1 MTDPVTAEMLFAR
14 AFLPLYPEDAARDL
28 TAARRTDANPA
39 ANPSVT
45 AHLAEAAAIFVEM
58 APVVLGASL
67 TLDYSAASVH
77 HLSRALTREIRDRW
91 LGEKTIGTPES
102 TLFNF
107 VVHGAAYLGECIV
120 RGHAGTGRAR
130 WLVRRPLWESL
141 VFLRSPAGEAEIAV
155 FHVWLK
161 SLADDALDGKVAS
174 LADRYRTHVEEPTR
188 DWAALPRFLTL
199 ARKTPRL
206 SKVRYDAFY
215 KYLRAHFPEIRDV
228 GNDFPSAARFDE
240 LGLRWLDAHVVG
252 DGRMALFAGAGE
264 AGVHL
269 FWLDQHGFVKAAF
282 VAADKFP
289 EPVVRVEADRV
300 SVLARDGGAEAVR
313 EMLWWGP

>member
-1 MTDPVTAEMLFAR
+1 MSEPVTAESLFAR
-14 AFLPLYPEDAARDL
+14 VFLPLYPEDAARDL
-28 TAARRTDANPA
+28 ARARREDANPA
-39 ANPSVT
+39 ENPGVT
-45 AHLAEAAAIFVEM
+45 AHLAEAAAIFTEM
-58 APVVLGASL
+58 APVVVGAAAL
-67 TLDYSAASVH
+67 VLDYSDASVH
-77 HLSRALTREIRDRW
+77 HLSRALTRELRDRW
-91 LGEKTIGTPES
+91 LAEPGVGTAES
-102 TLFNF
+102 TLFNV
-107 VVHGAAYLGECIV
+107 VVHGAAYVGECIV
-120 RGHAGTGRAR
+120 RSRAGAR

-141 VFLRSPAGEAEIAV
+141 VALRSPAGDAELAV
-155 FHVWLK
+155 FHFWLK
-161 SLADDALDGKVAS
+161 ALADDALEGKVAS

-188 DWAALPRFLTL
+188 DWSSLPRFLTL

-206 SKVRYDAFY
+206 AKVRYDAFY

-269 FWLDQHGFVKAAF
+269 FWLDSHGFVKAAF
-282 VAADKFP
+282 IATDKFP
-289 EPVVRVEADRV
+289 EPVVRVEGDRV
-300 SVLARDGGAEAVR
+300 TVLARDGGAEAVR

>member
-1 MTDPVTAEMLFAR
+1 MPRRNPRQSGGQREDFAGIEDVLRVERTLERSHPVDRGSAGL
-14 AFLPLYPEDAARDL
+14 
-28 TAARRTDANPA
+28 
-39 ANPSVT
+39 VIWG
-45 AHLAEAAAIFVEM
+45 AI
-58 APVVLGASL
+58 
-67 TLDYSAASVH
+67 
-77 HLSRALTREIRDRW
+77 
-91 LGEKTIGTPES
+91 
-102 TLFNF
+102 
-107 VVHGAAYLGECIV
+107 HGVAYL
-120 RGHAGTGRAR
+120 
-130 WLVRRPLWESL
+130 
-141 VFLRSPAGEAEIAV
+141 
-155 FHVWLK
+155 
-161 SLADDALDGKVAS
+161 AS

-188 DWAALPRFLTL
+188 DWSALPRFLTL

-269 FWLDQHGFVKAAF
+269 FSLDSHGFVKAAF
-282 VAADKFP
+282 IATDKFP
-289 EPVVRVEADRV
+289 EPVVRVEGDRV
-300 SVLARDGGAEAVR
+300 TVLARDGGAEAVR